1 MIDISIIIVN
11 YNVKDYLISC
21 IKSIFEKSSNDLS
34 IEIIV
39 IDNNSNDDSV
49 KCIKNDFPKIKLIIN
64 DENEGFTKA
73 ANLGAKS
80 SKGKYLFFINPD
92 TYFIDDSLAILFE
105 LMEKNKNIALL
116 GPAMIS
122 PSNKIQQSYWRNPT
136 FITTLFSLVYLD
148 KMNRKKNYTKDSI
161 NIIKKVE
168 TISGGAFF
176 VRSSIFDLMEGFDP
190 NFFWME
196 DIDFCLRISNLGYEV
211 YYTPKTKIVHYQGKS
226 SEKNWSI
233 TIFNQL
239 MSKIK
244 YFKKHHSKFESLI
257 LEISILNISFIKA
270 VILMILIPVKSSYFY
285 KLKGYLKVI
294 KSILFNN

>member
-21 IKSIFEKSSNDLS
+21 IKSILEKSSNDLS

-39 IDNNSNDDSV
+39 IDNNSKDDSV
-49 KCIKNDFPKIKLIIN
+49 KCLKNDFPKIKLIIN
-64 DENEGFTKA
+64 DKNEGFTKA

-176 VRSSIFDLMEGFDP
+176 VRSSIFDLVEGFDP

>member
-1 MIDISIIIVN
+1 
-11 YNVKDYLISC
+11 
-21 IKSIFEKSSNDLS
+21 
-34 IEIIV
+34 
-39 IDNNSNDDSV
+39 
-49 KCIKNDFPKIKLIIN
+49 
-64 DENEGFTKA
+64 
-73 ANLGAKS
+73 
-80 SKGKYLFFINPD
+80 
-92 TYFIDDSLAILFE
+92 
-105 LMEKNKNIALL
+105 MEKNKNIALL